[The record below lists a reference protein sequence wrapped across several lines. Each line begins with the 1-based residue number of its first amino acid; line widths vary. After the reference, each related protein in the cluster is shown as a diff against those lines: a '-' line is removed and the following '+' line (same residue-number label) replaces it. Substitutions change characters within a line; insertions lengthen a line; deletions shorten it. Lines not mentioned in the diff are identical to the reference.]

1 MQTSAQTK
9 SPTEREAHRRE
20 LEARLEAQ
28 EEMELRKK
36 GEKGPDPAADA
47 YVPPAK
53 VERKFLVGQVP
64 KILGLRDGMRISQG
78 YLAVEKDGSEVRIR
92 KTDKGASLFV
102 KNASGKGQVEVEVP
116 LTAAQVN
123 ALWPLTEGRRM
134 SKVTYRVDVAET
146 PFTLDMYEGQLSWL
160 HIAEAEFPGPTA
172 AEAFSPPAWFSREVS
187 ELPAYRHSNLARE

>member
-9 SPTEREAHRRE
+9 SPTEREASRRE

-36 GEKGPDPAADA
+36 GEKGSAPAADA

-64 KILGLRDGMRISQG
+64 KILGLRDGLRISQG
-78 YLAVEKDGSEVRIR
+78 YLAVENDGSEVRIR

-102 KNASGKGQVEVEVP
+102 KNSSGKSQVEVEVP
-116 LTAAQVN
+116 LTADQVN

-134 SKVTYRVDVAET
+134 SKVTYQLDVGDT
-146 PFTLDMYEGQLSWL
+146 PVTLDMYEGQLSWL
-160 HIAEAEFPGPTA
+160 HIAEAEFKGRA
-172 AEAFSPPAWFSREVS
+172 LAEAFTPPPWFKREVS
-187 ELPAYRHSNLARE
+187 DLPAYKQSNLARE